1 MSAVSAGAPVAA
13 DPAFKAVPKTSS
25 AFFIWRIENM
35 TVVPVP
41 KEEYGKFYDGDS
53 YIVYAASERGKPA
66 GPDIKVAEVK
76 NASLEVHIHFWLG
89 LETSQ
94 DEAGVAAYKTVEL
107 DEYLGGG
114 PTQHREVQGK
124 ESPRFRSYF
133 KSGIMLLH
141 GGVASG
147 LKRSLQDPASFRSRL
162 FRIRGRRWSNT
173 SVFQMPTVSWEHM
186 NNGDAFV
193 IESWPALFV
202 WTGRTASHMEKVQ
215 AAKVAQQL
223 REERPSQG
231 VDPIDGSPS
240 SEGIPIVFVEDGTEN
255 KLPEVE
261 KKVFESLLPSK
272 KRSLLKTAEEVV
284 DEDQIDGGD
293 ENGEVPKEALK
304 LYHCSDDGGTL
315 KVTEVK
321 DGPLF
326 QEDLNSKD
334 SYIVDSGPTR
344 GIWVW
349 VGQGA
354 STKER
359 VEAMRN
365 AHGFVRKKEYP
376 SHTPVTRVIDGAE
389 PLEFRSLFAKW
400 KLPNT
405 ASPGSLFKSPTGRI
419 ARTHSVAQKFDAMT
433 MHEQTSVAAQMQM
446 IDDGTNGKKLVWRV
460 EEMALVPVPEESYGI
475 FYEGDAYVVQY
486 SYTPPGTN
494 AERHI
499 LYYWLGLHCAQ
510 DEAGAAAALT
520 VDKDNNEFDGAAVQV
535 RVVQGKEP
543 PHFLVLFCGRTIVL
557 HGGKASKF
565 DGENARDKTG
575 VPEKF
580 LLQVHGNESYNTRAN
595 EVDCR
600 AASLNTNDVF
610 VLRNKDVMFLWS
622 GKGSTGDEREM
633 AKKVAEL
640 LGKGLDLN
648 VVSEGQEKTEFWEAI
663 GGKEPYADSKVLA
676 ESKQSIAARLFQCSN
691 ASGSFKAEEVISFTQ
706 TDLVQDDVMLLD
718 AGESIFLWIGKDS
731 NKEERNMSVETAF
744 EYLKTD
750 PAGRDMNT
758 PIIKI
763 KQGFEPPNFTGFFGT
778 WDTGLWNNHKTFEE
792 LKMEVEG
799 SNPTL
804 VINNEITN
812 GRSPAVDLPKY
823 PLSVLLE
830 KDPDKLPD
838 DVDPT
843 SKEYHL
849 SEEDFKT
856 AFNMSFSEYE
866 AFPGWKKD
874 NLKKKA
880 GLF

>member
-1 MSAVSAGAPVAA
+1 MSVSSSGVAV

-25 AFFIWRIENM
+25 AFYIWRIENM

-41 KEEYGKFYDGDS
+41 KDEYGKFYDGDS

-66 GPDIKVAEVK
+66 GPDIRVAEVK

-133 KSGIMLLH
+133 KNGIMLLH

-147 LKRSLQDPASFRSRL
+147 MRRSLQDPASFQSRL

-173 SVFQMPTVSWEHM
+173 SVFQMPAVSWEHM
-186 NNGDAFV
+186 NSGDVFV
-193 IESWPALFV
+193 VETWPAIFV
-202 WTGRTASHMEKVQ
+202 WTGKSASHMEKVQ
-215 AAKVAQQL
+215 GAKVAQQL
-223 REERPSQG
+223 REERPAQG
-231 VDPIDGSPS
+231 VDPASGKTTCDT
-240 SEGIPIVFVEDGTEN
+240 IPIVFVEEGTEN
-255 KLPEVE
+255 KLTDLE
-261 KKVFESLLPSK
+261 KKVFDGHLPSK
-272 KRSLLKTAEEVV
+272 KRTLLKAAEEVI
-284 DEDQIDGGD
+284 DEDQVDG
-293 ENGEVPKEALK
+293 ENAEAAKEALK

-326 QEDLNSKD
+326 QDDLDSKD

-354 STKER
+354 SQKER

-389 PLEFRSLFAKW
+389 PLEFRCLFTKW

-405 ASPGSLFKSPTGRI
+405 ASAGSLFKSPTGRI
-419 ARTHSVAQKFDAMT
+419 ARTLSVTQKFDAMT

-446 IDDGTNGKKLVWRV
+446 IDDGKTGKVLVWRV
-460 EEMALVPVPEESYGI
+460 EDMTLLPIPEESYGI
-475 FYEGDAYVVQY
+475 FYDGDAYVIQY
-486 SYTPPGTN
+486 TYSPPGSN
-494 AERHI
+494 AERYI

-510 DEAGAAAALT
+510 DEAGAAAVLT
-520 VDKDNNEFDGAAVQV
+520 VQKDNDEFDGAAVQV

-543 PHFLVLFCGRTIVL
+543 PHFLVLFSGRTVVL

-565 DGENARDKTG
+565 DGEDSADKTDI
-575 VPEKF
+575 PEKF
-580 LLQVHGNESYNTRAN
+580 LLQVHGNESYNTRAT

-610 VLRNKDVMFLWS
+610 VLRNKEAMYLWS

-633 AKKVAEL
+633 AKKAAER
-640 LGKGLDLN
+640 LGKGLELN
-648 VVSEGQEKTEFWEAI
+648 VVSEGQEKPEFWEAI
-663 GGKEPYADSKVLA
+663 GGKEPYADSKVLSEA
-676 ESKQSIAARLFQCSN
+676 KQTIAARLFQCSN
-691 ASGSFKAEEVISFTQ
+691 ASGCFKAEEVVCFSQ
-706 TDLVQDDVMLLD
+706 VDLVQEDVMLLD

-731 NKEERNMSVETAF
+731 NKEERKLAVETAI

-750 PAGRDMNT
+750 PAGRDLNT
-758 PIIKI
+758 PIIQV
-763 KQGFEPPNFTGFFGT
+763 KQGFEPPNFTGFFGA
-778 WDTGLWNNHKTFEE
+778 WDTGLWNNHKSFEE
-792 LKMEVEG
+792 LRKEVQDA
-799 SNPTL
+799 NPAI
-804 VINNEITN
+804 VITAEITN
-812 GRSPAVDLPKY
+812 GRTSAVDLPKY

-830 KDPDKLPD
+830 KDPEKLPEN
-838 DVDPT
+838 VDPT
-843 SKEYHL
+843 CKELHL

-856 AFNMSFSEYE
+856 AFNMSFSEYDS
-866 AFPGWKKD
+866 FPAWKKA